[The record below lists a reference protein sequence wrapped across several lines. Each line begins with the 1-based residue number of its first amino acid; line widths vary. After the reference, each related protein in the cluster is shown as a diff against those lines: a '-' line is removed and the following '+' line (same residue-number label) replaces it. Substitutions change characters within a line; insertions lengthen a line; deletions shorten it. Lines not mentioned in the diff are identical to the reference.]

1 MLKING
7 IYGEA
12 MVFTDTIEEQAEN
25 QIKELLNQPMAEGA
39 KIRIMPDV
47 HAGAGCV
54 IGLTM
59 RIKDKV
65 CPNLVGV
72 DIGCG
77 VLTVPLPVKAQ
88 GINLEKLDS
97 IVHEF
102 VPAGF
107 NVNEKPEM
115 LEKQERFMEK
125 LVCKDSLKSVDRL
138 YQSLGTLGGGNHFV
152 EVAADDD
159 GNAYLCIHTGSRNLG
174 LQVAK
179 HYQAIAI
186 KNNKGVSE
194 DEVVAKIEE
203 LKSLG
208 LHTQIPSAIKTLRAT
223 KSPVPDALACLDGEH
238 MFDYMQDIQ
247 ATQTWATINRET
259 IAQNIYQRMFG
270 GNVAETEMFHTVHN
284 YIDLGWVLRKGAIS
298 ANSWQTVIIPMNM
311 RDGSIIARGKGNPEW
326 NHSAPHGAGRLMSRK
341 QARESLTV
349 DDFKE
354 KMKGVYSTT
363 VGKSTIDEAP
373 MAYKPMDEIVK
384 HIGNTVEIIKVIKP
398 IYNFKGGDAQ

>member
-77 VLTVPLPVKAQ
+77 VLTTILPVKAKDIDMQ
-88 GINLEKLDS
+88 KFDS
-97 IVHEF
+97 IVHEH

-107 NVNEKPEM
+107 NAHNIPYM
-115 LEKQERFMEK
+115 LHNQEHLFSMILCREN
-125 LVCKDSLKSVDRL
+125 LKNTDRL
-138 YQSLGTLGGGNHFV
+138 YQSMGTLGGGNHFI
-152 EVAADDD
+152 EVAVDDEGD
-159 GNAYLCIHTGSRNLG
+159 ALLCIHTGSRNLG
-174 LQVAK
+174 LQIAK
-179 HYQAIAI
+179 HYQGIAI
-186 KNNKGVSE
+186 KKNKGVSN
-194 DEVVAKIEE
+194 DEIMQKIEE
-203 LKSLG
+203 LKAQG
-208 LHTQIPSAIKTLRAT
+208 LHEQITSVIKELRAIN
-223 KSPVPDALACLDGEH
+223 SPVPDALAYLEGDDA
-238 MFDYMQDIQ
+238 FDYLNDVQIAQ
-247 ATQTWATINRET
+247 NWAEMNRET
-259 IAQNIYQRMFG
+259 IAENIVRHMFG
-270 GNVAETEMFHTVHN
+270 VDFRYLNSFHTAHN
-284 YIDLGWVLRKGAIS
+284 YIDSNWILRKGAIS
-298 ANSWQTVIIPMNM
+298 APSGKTVLIPMNM
-311 RDGSIIARGKGNPEW
+311 RDGSIIAIGKGNPDW
-326 NHSAPHGAGRLMSRK
+326 NYSAPHGAGRLMSRR
-341 QARESLTV
+341 QARETLAV
-349 DDFKE
+349 DDFKDT
-354 KMKGVYSTT
+354 MKGVYSST

-373 MAYKPMDEIVK
+373 MAYKPMDEIVR
-384 HIGNTVEIIKVIKP
+384 HIDDTVDIVWRIKP